1 MEWLNKLT
9 YDRRLKSSFIIYML
23 IFLILGLTFTK
34 IIEILIENYLV
45 KMQSLYL
52 IENLVE
58 EGGEIFTYF
67 QLNSERPT
75 HLNKSLVNI
84 LELYRGFA
92 LTINL
97 LIFSILGLLLYFK
110 DKLKETIDELKNLQ
124 IRDKSLL
131 VNENGVYGD
140 EMLQLSYNY
149 NQMILSLKVE
159 KKRIWKEVEEME
171 QMMASFEHDIRTP
184 ITIIRGYNDMILKY
198 YPEGKMSDEKLEKTL
213 SNIGVQVNRLD
224 EYIKRMG
231 SLKSIQELE
240 LNIKSIETKKLLS
253 NMEKIG
259 EALLKGKDFKINNK
273 LQSKFLY
280 LDENIVLEV
289 YENIITNGLR
299 YAKSIIEV
307 NIDEDEKDLIIQV
320 QDDGE
325 GFSKEALRYGTVAF
339 FSENK
344 SNGENIGLGLNIS
357 KELCE
362 KHMGKINLSNNI
374 IGGLVEM
381 KIKKTNDIL

>member
-1 MEWLNKLT
+1 
-9 YDRRLKSSFIIYML
+9 
-23 IFLILGLTFTK
+23 
-34 IIEILIENYLV
+34 
-45 KMQSLYL
+45 
-52 IENLVE
+52 
-58 EGGEIFTYF
+58 
-67 QLNSERPT
+67 
-75 HLNKSLVNI
+75 
-84 LELYRGFA
+84 
-92 LTINL
+92 
-97 LIFSILGLLLYFK
+97 
-110 DKLKETIDELKNLQ
+110 
-124 IRDKSLL
+124 
-131 VNENGVYGD
+131 
-140 EMLQLSYNY
+140 
-149 NQMILSLKVE
+149 
-159 KKRIWKEVEEME
+159 
-171 QMMASFEHDIRTP
+171 
-184 ITIIRGYNDMILKY
+184 
-198 YPEGKMSDEKLEKTL
+198 
-213 SNIGVQVNRLD
+213 
-224 EYIKRMG
+224 
-231 SLKSIQELE
+231 
-240 LNIKSIETKKLLS
+240 
-253 NMEKIG
+253 MEKIG

>member
-131 VNENGVYGD
+131 LNENGVYGD